1 MIIPPRYAKFFLA
14 VLAIT
19 SFVLLMLFGL
29 KKNPNFTPSQLI
41 GRQAPVL
48 EGESTSGEKVAF
60 FASNSGDEEKHWT
73 VVNFWTTSCSVCRAE
88 APSLQKFYTEISQK
102 KKTNP
107 QLVSVNIQDRL
118 SSVVN
123 WQKTYGQTFLVL
135 LDTQGFLSLNY
146 GVTGTPE
153 SFFVSPEGVVK
164 FRVAG
169 EMNDVFIMKLI
180 TWLDKNPSSQEQDLN
195 KILDKL

>member
-88 APSLQKFYTEISQK
+88 SPSFQKFYT
-102 KKTNP
+102 
-107 QLVSVNIQDRL
+107 
-118 SSVVN
+118 
-123 WQKTYGQTFLVL
+123 
-135 LDTQGFLSLNY
+135 
-146 GVTGTPE
+146 
-153 SFFVSPEGVVK
+153 
-164 FRVAG
+164 
-169 EMNDVFIMKLI
+169 
-180 TWLDKNPSSQEQDLN
+180 
-195 KILDKL
+195 